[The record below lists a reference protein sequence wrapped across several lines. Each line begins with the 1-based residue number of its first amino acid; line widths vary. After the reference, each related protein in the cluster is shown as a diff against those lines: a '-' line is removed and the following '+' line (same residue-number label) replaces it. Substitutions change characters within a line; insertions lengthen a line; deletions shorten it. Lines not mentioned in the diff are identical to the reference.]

1 MLIYNNWHNT
11 DSFLII
17 FALNKTGVWMR
28 VQHWHLDL
36 ETEGWRQR
44 CSCLG
49 FQSQVPVFYRPSVVF
64 PRYQWTINCTYLKY
78 TVWCILTF
86 MRAHETNDYHNNELF
101 HRPWKSQCGFEISP
115 SSPSCPASLPG
126 HAATD
131 GLSVLLQMS
140 LYFLECH
147 IWGITQNLCLY
158 CLAFFTQQLF
168 QYHPVLLP
176 VSVVTFYCWVVFHC
190 MD

>member
-1 MLIYNNWHNT
+1 MNESPALAPGPRDRGMETKMQLPGVPESGARLLQAISSFPSLSMNNKLHILKIH
-11 DSFLII
+11 SL
-17 FALNKTGVWMR
+17 M
-28 VQHWHLDL
+28 HLD
-36 ETEGWRQR
+36 
-44 CSCLG
+44 
-49 FQSQVPVFYRPSVVF
+49 VYARP
-64 PRYQWTINCTYLKY
+64 W
-78 TVWCILTF
+78 
-86 MRAHETNDYHNNELF
+86 NDYHNNELF